1 MTASFTLTAWIKRN
15 ARIGDQVIFQQGR
28 ATANW
33 GTYIFDGDNSFGLA
47 KFEVGDVRSSSPIL
61 DTDWHHIAIVKNG
74 EAGANVSLFLDG
86 VLRGTASLTGLR
98 ASGQKRIGGD
108 AWYNSDSFSG
118 AIDNLRLYAGALTQS
133 EIQIDMGTPIGL
145 SFP

>member
-1 MTASFTLTAWIKRN
+1 T
-15 ARIGDQVIFQQGR
+15 
-28 ATANW
+28 W
-33 GTYIFDGDNSFGLA
+33 GMYIIDGSNLFGVDT
-47 KFEVGDVRSSSPIL
+47 FVVGAVRSSSPIL

-108 AWYNSDSFSG
+108 AWYNSDFFSG

-133 EIQIDMGTPIGL
+133 EIQTDMGTPIGVSL
-145 SFP
+145 P